1 MLDGW
6 AQIKK
11 SQPRIFGVVQVRL
24 EEPLAKD
31 IEGGVP
37 IAVSPRQ
44 LRQADEM
51 QGSVRVVVRPSAV
64 RIFIV
69 LELQQRFILE
79 IGHR

>member
-1 MLDGW
+1 MLDGC
-6 AQIKK
+6 AQIEK
-11 SQPRIFGVVQVRL
+11 SQPRILGVVQIRL

-31 IEGGVP
+31 IKGRVP
-37 IAVSPRQ
+37 VAVSPRQ

-51 QGSVRVVVRPSAV
+51 QGSVRIVICPSAV